1 MKPCRLK
8 GVGLAR
14 RLCHRGPVSLSRIVV
29 QMVFYRWP
37 RRLRFAL
44 PGKNTHTH
52 THTLCSPTTGQT
64 GREQSKCHPTLGT
77 FFLDVLLCCAVLCYA
92 MLCDGSVEQAQV
104 RPRRVRANGH
114 ARLHP
119 PPVVRKALRSKGED
133 MRRCSTA
140 GGRGGGEIH
149 ACFPPFSFVDL
160 PTRTKSHVTRKEEQS
175 CRDGGSTL
183 VPKGVCETVMFFVQ
197 GLSCPEGSNI
207 MDSHTHAALF
217 FFYDCAGLGFGRA
230 CPLQQRQ

>member
-1 MKPCRLK
+1 MKPCCLK

-14 RLCHRGPVSLSRIVV
+14 RLYHRGPVSLSRVVV

-44 PGKNTHTH
+44 PGKNIHTHTHTH
-52 THTLCSPTTGQT
+52 THTLCSPTTGQK

-77 FFLDVLLCCAVLCYA
+77 FFLDVLLCCAVLCCA

-114 ARLHP
+114 AWLHP

-140 GGRGGGEIH
+140 GGRGGGRCTHVSHRFLSSICRPGPSPTSH
-149 ACFPPFSFVDL
+149 ANRNSPVEMEGAHLF
-160 PTRTKSHVTRKEEQS
+160 RR
-175 CRDGGSTL
+175 GG
-183 VPKGVCETVMFFVQ
+183 VKQ
-197 GLSCPEGSNI
+197 
-207 MDSHTHAALF
+207 
-217 FFYDCAGLGFGRA
+217 
-230 CPLQQRQ
+230 